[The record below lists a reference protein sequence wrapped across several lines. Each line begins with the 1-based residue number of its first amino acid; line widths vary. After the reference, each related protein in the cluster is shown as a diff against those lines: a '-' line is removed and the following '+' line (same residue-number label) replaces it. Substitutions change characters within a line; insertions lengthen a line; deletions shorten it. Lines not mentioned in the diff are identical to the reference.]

1 MSGSPST
8 HAGSQGQ
15 PPRRVLA
22 RRLMLLLA
30 GVGSVLLASQL
41 RCAEVESGWFD
52 DGNTPP
58 GSGDGGS
65 GGDGGTEVRCFSGT
79 AITEQQLLNR
89 CTEAERVE
97 RPSRIPT
104 MTWDGKS
111 KLPYEP

>member
-58 GSGDGGS
+58 GSGDGGT

-79 AITEQQLLNR
+79 AVTEQQLLNH
-89 CTEAERVE
+89 CTEAEHVD
-97 RPSRIPT
+97 RPTHIPET
-104 MTWDGKS
+104 TWDGKS
-111 KLPYEP
+111 PLP